1 MEFNR
6 IDTILDI
13 LDAAQN
19 NQLHTLESETEI
31 ACIDFLL
38 ATGMLEQKFTQ
49 HNITAFGT
57 EYLKRAIELNKILA
71 N

>member
-6 IDTILDI
+6 INTILDI

-38 ATGMLEQKFTQ
+38 TTGMLEQKSTQ
-49 HNITAFGT
+49 HNITAYGT
-57 EYLKRAIELNKILA
+57 EYLKRAIELNEILA

>member
-19 NQLHTLESETEI
+19 NQLYTLESETEI

-38 ATGMLEQKFTQ
+38 ATGMLEQKSTQ
-49 HNITAFGT
+49 HNITAYGT